1 MTKTEMETFE
11 KQLGT
16 LDRERMLLLERYL
29 EALLKRS
36 NDSKP
41 AAATDGSETGSE
53 KACT

>member
-1 MTKTEMETFE
+1 MTKAEIEAF
-11 KQLGT
+11 KRWIDT

-36 NDSKP
+36 DDSKP
-41 AAATDGSETGSE
+41 AAATDGSETSSA